1 MKFEAYIDVRSYF
14 DQIYGLFDGV
24 ASLVNDTT
32 RTVLRDS
39 DQLPGVSKTSD
50 RLKDQYNNADI
61 FLEEY
66 DEVNVNIPVK
76 PF

>member
-1 MKFEAYIDVRSYF
+1 MKFEAYIDVKSYF

-39 DQLPGVSKTSD
+39 DQLP
-50 RLKDQYNNADI
+50 
-61 FLEEY
+61 
-66 DEVNVNIPVK
+66 
-76 PF
+76 